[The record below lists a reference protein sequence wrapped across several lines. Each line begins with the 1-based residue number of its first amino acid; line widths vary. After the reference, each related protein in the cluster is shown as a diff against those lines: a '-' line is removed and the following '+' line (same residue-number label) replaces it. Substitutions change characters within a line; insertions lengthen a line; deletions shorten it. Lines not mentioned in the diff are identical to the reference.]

1 MPSEPDHPR
10 EGRRRRGAI
19 AGALIVLAV
28 AALGAAVWYRHEAPT
43 NNEGNA
49 ADNAQAGVSVDVAT
63 ARRRDLPVNLNGLGF
78 VQGWNTVTIHTRV
91 DGQIEKVAFEE
102 GQTVK
107 RGDLLLQIDPR
118 PFQAALDQA
127 TAKKAFDEAQLEN
140 SRRDLIRF
148 KSVGTTANSQQQIDT
163 QEALV
168 AQQEAQINVDQGV
181 IDNAQVQLGYTTI
194 TAPMAGRM
202 GFRLVDRGNIVH
214 ASDQQGIGV
223 ITQIQPIAVMFSAP
237 EDELPRINFGLQ
249 SGPLPVTAL
258 TSDGKTELDKGTL
271 ELVDNQVAI
280 GTIRLK
286 AKFDNVEEK
295 LWPGLTVATRLQID
309 TLKDVIVIPAAA
321 VQRGPSYLF
330 AYVVDDQGKAQ
341 IAHLKTGESEEG
353 LVEIKQGIEA
363 GARVVTS
370 GFYRLQPGA
379 PVEIR
384 NDATRNAPNGAK
396 EF

>member
-1 MPSEPDHPR
+1 M
-10 EGRRRRGAI
+10 
-19 AGALIVLAV
+19 
-28 AALGAAVWYRHEAPT
+28 
-43 NNEGNA
+43 
-49 ADNAQAGVSVDVAT
+49 
-63 ARRRDLPVNLNGLGF
+63 
-78 VQGWNTVTIHTRV
+78 TIHTRV

-102 GQTVK
+102 SQIVK
-107 RGDLLLQIDPR
+107 QGDLLLQIDPR

-148 KSVGTTANSQQQIDT
+148 KSVGTTANTQQQIDT

-168 AQQEAQINVDQGV
+168 AQQEAQIKVDQGV

-214 ASDQQGIGV
+214 ASDQQGVAV

-237 EDELPRINFGLQ
+237 EEELPRINSGLQ

-271 ELVDNQVAI
+271 ELVDNQVAT

-286 AKFDNVEEK
+286 AKFDNVEAK
-295 LWPGLTVATRLQID
+295 LWPGLTVATRLQIN
-309 TLKDVIVIPAAA
+309 TLKDVVVIPAAA
-321 VQRGPSYLF
+321 VQRGPADLF
-330 AYVVDDQGKAQ
+330 AYVVDDEGKAQ

-353 LVEIKQGIEA
+353 LVVIKQGIEA

-379 PVEIR
+379 LVEIR
-384 NDATRNAPNGAK
+384 NEAILNAPNGAK
-396 EF
+396 GY

>member
-1 MPSEPDHPR
+1 V
-10 EGRRRRGAI
+10 
-19 AGALIVLAV
+19 IVVV
-28 AALGAAVWYRHEAPT
+28 AALGAAAWYRHQVPAKD
-43 NNEGNA
+43 EGSA
-49 ADNAQAGVSVDVAT
+49 TNAQDRVIVDVAT

-91 DGQIEKVAFEE
+91 DGQIEKIAFEE
-102 GQTVK
+102 GRMVK

-148 KSVGTTANSQQQIDT
+148 KSVGTTANTQQQIDT
-163 QEALV
+163 QEVLV
-168 AQQEAQINVDQGV
+168 AQQEAQIKVDQGV
-181 IDNAQVQLGYTTI
+181 IDNAGVQLGYTTI

-214 ASDQQGIGV
+214 ASDQQGVAV

-237 EDELPRINFGLQ
+237 EEELPRINSGLQ

-258 TSDGKTELDKGTL
+258 TSDGKTELDRGTL
-271 ELVDNQVAI
+271 ELVDNQVAT

-309 TLKDVIVIPAAA
+309 TLKDVIVIPSAA
-321 VQRGPSYLF
+321 VQRGPSDLF
-330 AYVVDDQGKAQ
+330 AYVIDDEGKAQ
-341 IAHLKTGESEEG
+341 IAHLETGASDEG
-353 LVEIKQGIEA
+353 LVAIKQGIET

-370 GFYRLQPGA
+370 GFYQLQPGA

-396 EF
+396 GY

>member
-1 MPSEPDHPR
+1 MPSKPDHPH
-10 EGRRRRGAI
+10 EGRRRRRAI
-19 AGALIVLAV
+19 VGVFVILVV
-28 AALGAAVWYRHEAPT
+28 AALGAAAWYRHQGAVKD
-43 NNEGNA
+43 EGSA
-49 ADNAQAGVSVDVAT
+49 TNAQARVTVDVAT
-63 ARRRDLPVNLNGLGF
+63 ARRRDLPVILNGLGF

-102 GQTVK
+102 SQIVK
-107 RGDLLLQIDPR
+107 QGDLLLQIDPR
-118 PFQAALDQA
+118 PFRAALDQA

-148 KSVGTTANSQQQIDT
+148 KRVGTTANTQQQIDT

-168 AQQEAQINVDQGV
+168 AQQEAQIKVDQGV

-214 ASDQQGIGV
+214 ASDQQGVAV

-237 EDELPRINFGLQ
+237 EEELPRINSGLQ

-271 ELVDNQVAI
+271 ELVDNQVAT

-295 LWPGLTVATRLQID
+295 LWPGLTVATQLQID
-309 TLKDVIVIPAAA
+309 TLKDVVVVPIAA
-321 VQRGPSYLF
+321 VQRGPSDLF
-330 AYVVDDQGKAQ
+330 AYVVDDEGKAQ

-353 LVEIKQGIEA
+353 LVAIKQGIEA

-379 PVEIR
+379 PLEIR
-384 NDATRNAPNGAK
+384 NDATRNALEHAK
-396 EF
+396 AH